1 MKINLHID
9 HVLLDG
15 IDIKPGEQH
24 SVKAALEAELSRLL
38 TEHGALVP
46 EFTQNLAVPRITSE
60 SIQLSGDNNP
70 MQIGKQIAQ
79 SVYGGIS
86 RE

>member
-9 HVLLDG
+9 RVVLDG

-24 SVKAALEAELSRLL
+24 WVKAGLEAELSRLL
-38 TEHGALVP
+38 TEPGALAP
-46 EFTQNLAVPRITSE
+46 EFAQNLAVPRITSD

-70 MQIGKQIAQ
+70 VQLGEQIAQ
-79 SVYGGIS
+79 SVYGGIR